1 MAKEEPKK
9 KVKKGAEQAQENL
22 DNFIQEK
29 IREGVPENL
38 PSSKI
43 AKAETAVPAEN
54 KNAYMTFTGQYVEK
68 TSTYVGVDSDPTY
81 TWM

>member
-22 DNFIQEK
+22 DNFIQDK
-29 IREGVPENL
+29 IKEGMPEDL
-38 PSSKI
+38 PSSKV
-43 AKAETAVPAEN
+43 AKVEPTVTEN